1 MVNFAL
7 EPSRTALL
15 IVDMQNVFVENSPV
29 AAPAGLDVLGRL
41 NRLAATCHE
50 AGIDVIY
57 TAHVI
62 RPDHSNLGLLGEI
75 LPPVE
80 AGLIDDGSN
89 SGALHPALRPD
100 RGDIVLK
107 KPRYGAFHST
117 DLELILRHRGID
129 TLIIGGIATNVCCET
144 TAREAVMRDFKV
156 VFLTDGTATFG
167 LPDVG
172 FGPISAE
179 EMQSVTCSVIGF
191 FFGQVLTVDQVIE
204 RIRRGVVNHPSWRI
218 A

>member
-1 MVNFAL
+1 
-7 EPSRTALL
+7 
-15 IVDMQNVFVENSPV
+15 
-29 AAPAGLDVLGRL
+29 
-41 NRLAATCHE
+41 
-50 AGIDVIY
+50 
-57 TAHVI
+57 
-62 RPDHSNLGLLGEI
+62 
-75 LPPVE
+75 
-80 AGLIDDGSN
+80 
-89 SGALHPALRPD
+89 
-100 RGDIVLK
+100 
-107 KPRYGAFHST
+107 
-117 DLELILRHRGID
+117 
-129 TLIIGGIATNVCCET
+129 
-144 TAREAVMRDFKV
+144 MRDFKV